1 MIVDLSHV
9 SLETMHDAIFH
20 SHAPVIFS
28 HSSAYSVNPHPRN
41 VPDSVLTKLRQT
53 DGLVMINFYKQFI
66 SRSRNCTVDHVV
78 DHVLHVAR
86 VAGWDHVG
94 LGADFNGIDAK
105 CVGLEDSSSYP
116 NLVAAILRREVGVGE
131 REIRG
136 LLRENLLRVWGKV
149 EEVRESLRGTKP
161 SEKIWDGRKMGIY

>member
-1 MIVDLSHV
+1 M
-9 SLETMHDAIFH
+9 
-20 SHAPVIFS
+20 
-28 HSSAYSVNPHPRN
+28 
-41 VPDSVLTKLRQT
+41 
-53 DGLVMINFYKQFI
+53 
-66 SRSRNCTVDHVV
+66 DHVV
-78 DHVLHVAR
+78 DHVLHVAW

-105 CVGLEDSSSYP
+105 CRGLEDSSGYP

-149 EEVRESLRGTKP
+149 EEVRESLRGRKP